1 MKIKSVLVLIVA
13 GMAMVG
19 PAGAVH
25 LTPKAMDVLV
35 CLAERIDLHLAVGGS
50 FEQ

>member
-1 MKIKSVLVLIVA
+1 MLSGDGA
-13 GMAMVG
+13 PCEDR

-35 CLAERIDLHLAVGGS
+35 CLAERIDLHLALGGS